1 MTNAGMA
8 GRTHTKTARKRMKAA
23 QQARRARERA
33 GGSPTVYQ
41 EMEQALD
48 GVAART
54 DPAVV
59 TLAVAARRMTRFA
72 QGKVRC

>member
-1 MTNAGMA
+1 MAVGMS
-8 GRTHTKTARKRMKAA
+8 GCRHTKVARQRMKVA

-33 GGSPTVYQ
+33 ACSPTLYQ
-41 EMEQALD
+41 EMQQAMD

-59 TLAVAARRMTRFA
+59 ALAVAARRMTRLA

>member
-1 MTNAGMA
+1 MAIGMS
-8 GRTHTKTARKRMKAA
+8 GRRHTKVARQRMKIA

-33 GGSPTVYQ
+33 ARPPTLYQ
-41 EMEQALD
+41 EMQQAMD

-59 TLAVAARRMTRFA
+59 ALAVAARRMTRFA